1 MYTHLTDIGMGRIYF
16 VLLLLPGVP
25 SNRDRQMAGGL
36 WTFFFA
42 LLVVFV
48 SFFFFPG

>member
-1 MYTHLTDIGMGRIYF
+1 MHTHLTDIGMDRIYL
-16 VLLLLPGVP
+16 VLLLPPGAP
-25 SNRDRQMAGGL
+25 INRDRQMAGGL

-48 SFFFFPG
+48 SFFTFPG